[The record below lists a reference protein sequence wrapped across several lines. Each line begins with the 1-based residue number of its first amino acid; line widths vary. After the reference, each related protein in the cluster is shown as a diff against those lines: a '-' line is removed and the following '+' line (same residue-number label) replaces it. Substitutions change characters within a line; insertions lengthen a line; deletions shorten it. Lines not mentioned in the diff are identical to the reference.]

1 MTNNLHQGFPIPQK
15 DYYKVYV
22 RSITYNQAPYI
33 EDCLNGVA
41 MQQTDFPFVHHVIDD
56 CSTDGEQEVIKTY
69 LNNNCD
75 MENAEYYDNDICS
88 ITIAKNKS
96 NPNCTLVA
104 YFLKRN
110 IYKDRKKREEIYSL
124 WRDVCLYEA
133 ICEGD
138 DYWIDAKKVQKQ
150 FEFLEKNLDYSCVYT
165 PAYKLKGDKYIG
177 TIDSSKCDF
186 KSLLR
191 SNPVSNLTTLVRL
204 SALKKYFEEVNPI
217 DKQWPMGDYPQWLYM
232 AAKYKIGYISDI
244 TSVYRVLEESAC
256 HFTNLEKYLFFSNVQ
271 YQIQTYIISL
281 FFNEDNQKEYIELS
295 KHQYIRECIY
305 KSINYKSKKQ
315 AIYFLYNNLATLS
328 LWEIIK
334 FSIKIVL

>member
-56 CSTDGEQEVIKTY
+56 CSTDGEQEVIKAY

-75 MENAEYYDNDICS
+75 MENAEYYDNDISS

-110 IYKDRKKREEIYSL
+110 IYKDRKKREELYSL

-133 ICEGD
+133 LCEGD
-138 DYWIDAKKVQKQ
+138 DYWIDNQKLQNQVVFLNSNIDYGIIHSNFFIERNNTKTKGNWGKATNGESFLDYLKEKYFINTPTVMFRLALYKKIDHSYLKENFKMGDAPLWLELMHLSKIKKLDDYTSAYRILQNSASHSKDPANEFMFMKEGWIVRLYYAKKYAPQ
-150 FEFLEKNLDYSCVYT
+150 FIKH
-165 PAYKLKGDKYIG
+165 
-177 TIDSSKCDF
+177 
-186 KSLLR
+186 
-191 SNPVSNLTTLVRL
+191 TT
-204 SALKKYFEEVNPI
+204 FI
-217 DKQWPMGDYPQWLYM
+217 
-232 AAKYKIGYISDI
+232 
-244 TSVYRVLEESAC
+244 
-256 HFTNLEKYLFFSNVQ
+256 
-271 YQIQTYIISL
+271 
-281 FFNEDNQKEYIELS
+281 
-295 KHQYIRECIY
+295 
-305 KSINYKSKKQ
+305 
-315 AIYFLYNNLATLS
+315 
-328 LWEIIK
+328 
-334 FSIKIVL
+334 